1 MDGKGESQWKKD
13 GKVRRQEMAKKG
25 DFAGSWF
32 LQYLSH
38 CLHLEKVSRV
48 YDHVKP

>member
-13 GKVRRQEMAKKG
+13 GKVRREEMAKKG

-32 LQYLSH
+32 LVPPISIPL
-38 CLHLEKVSRV
+38 LTSR
-48 YDHVKP
+48 KSF